1 MERRDALKNI
11 GLSFGAITMS
21 STLASLVQS
30 CSTGEATWIPKFFTA
45 DEAVLVENTLALI
58 LPTTPNIPGASELN
72 LAQFI
77 DGYNDKILKQSEKDE
92 IKAGISLFLSTTL
105 ASTGKSKVS
114 DLTSEDLDGR
124 LAYYLNADAA
134 QQKAWEDKNG
144 DDFSNFSTLKSLRG
158 RGIWA
163 FKISQEI
170 GENVLAYAPVP
181 GEQRGCI
188 DVQEAT
194 GGKAWSL

>member
-11 GLSFGAITMS
+11 GLSLGAITMS
-21 STLASLVQS
+21 STLASLIQS
-30 CSTGEATWIPKFFTA
+30 CSTGEPTWMPKFFSV
-45 DEAVLVENTLALI
+45 DEAELVEKTLALI
-58 LPTTPNIPGASELN
+58 LPSSPDIPGASELN

-77 DGYNDKILKQSEKDE
+77 DGFIDKIAKQAEKDE
-92 IKAGISLFLSTTL
+92 VKAGIGLYLSTTL
-105 ASTGKSKVS
+105 ISTEKEKVT
-114 DLTSEDLDGR
+114 DLSTEDLDSR
-124 LAYYLNADAA
+124 LAYYLKADTA
-134 QQKAWEDKNG
+134 QQKAWNDEDG
-144 DDFSNFSTLKSLRG
+144 DDASNLSILKSLRG

-181 GEQRGCI
+181 GEQKGCI
-188 DVQEAT
+188 DLQEAT

>member
-30 CSTGEATWIPKFFTA
+30 CSTGEATWIPKFFSV
-45 DEAVLVENTLALI
+45 DEAELVEKTLALI
-58 LPTTPNIPGASELN
+58 LPTTPEIPGASELN

-77 DGYNDKILKQSEKDE
+77 DGFIDIISKQEEKE
-92 IKAGISLFLSTTL
+92 EMKAGIGLFLSTTL
-105 ASTGKSKVS
+105 TSTGKEEVS
-114 DLTSEDLDGR
+114 DLSSEDIDGR

-134 QQKAWEDKNG
+134 QQKAWNDEKG
-144 DDFSNFSTLKSLRG
+144 DDASNFSILKSLRS

-181 GEQRGCI
+181 GEQKGCI
-188 DVQEAT
+188 DLQEAT